1 MPFLFLGTVKYL
13 QASPVPVTSLFFPGL
28 KGFCLIFYIQIPL
41 SV

>member
-1 MPFLFLGTVKYL
+1 MPSLFLGTVKYL

-28 KGFCLIFYIQIPL
+28 KGFCLICYIQIPL